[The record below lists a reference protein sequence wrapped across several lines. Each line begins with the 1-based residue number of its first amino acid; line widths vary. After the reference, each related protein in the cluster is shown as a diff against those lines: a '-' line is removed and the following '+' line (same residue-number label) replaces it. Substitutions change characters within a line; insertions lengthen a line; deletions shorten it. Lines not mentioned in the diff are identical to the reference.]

1 MSLNKEE
8 KSRFKSIS
16 ESEVFLF
23 HFTHIAWDLSI
34 IQWKGLYIMFLRADI
49 LKVGLVWPAIWREE
63 GVL

>member
-34 IQWKGLYIMFLRADI
+34 IQRKGLCIMFLRADI
-49 LKVGLVWPAIWREE
+49 LRVGLVWPAIWREE